1 MNHESCTFAAV
12 KDTSTIC
19 AISTAPG
26 VGGIAVIR
34 LSGPKAFDIA
44 NSICDIDVSN
54 LNANSS
60 VFTRVLKDEV
70 LVDETMLSKYVKP
83 KSFTGEDVIEIA
95 CHGSSF
101 IQSTLIDML
110 LDAGCELAGPGEFT
124 MRAYL
129 NGKMDLSQAEA
140 VADLIASESA
150 SAHKMAMHQ
159 MRGGFSKD
167 LQELRDKLI
176 HFASLIELELDFSE
190 EDVEFADREDLKDHV
205 DTVIN
210 YVRRLLESFSVG
222 NVLKNGIPVAIVGR
236 PNAGKSTLLNALL
249 NDERAIVS
257 DIAGTTRDTIE
268 ERFVMGGYTF
278 RLIDTAGIRQSEDT
292 IEKIG
297 IERTF
302 KSIREAS
309 IVLYLYDVVTTS
321 LEEVTKDLEEI
332 SDDKHVVVIANK
344 TDLSSDS
351 SADRNHISL
360 SAKHKSGL
368 DELTKALK
376 VACDDIVGSQNNTI
390 VSNMRHVEALKLAL
404 KDLEQVRT
412 GLDNNITGDF
422 LAMDIRSSLNHLG
435 SITGTVTTDDLLSNI
450 FSRFCIGK

>member
-1 MNHESCTFAAV
+1 M

-44 NSICDIDVSN
+44 NAVCDVDTHS
-54 LNANSS
+54 LKANSS
-60 VFTRVLKDEV
+60 VFARVLKDGT
-70 LVDETMLSKYVKP
+70 LIDETMLSKFAKP

-95 CHGSSF
+95 CHGSAY

-210 YVRRLLESFSVG
+210 YVRRLLESFSLG

-278 RLIDTAGIRQSEDT
+278 RLIDTAGIRQSEDI

-302 KSIREAS
+302 KSIKEAS
-309 IVLYLYDVVTTS
+309 IVLYLYDVCATS
-321 LEEVTKDLEEI
+321 QEEVDKDLEEI
-332 SDDKHVVVIANK
+332 SEDKKLVVIANK
-344 TDLSSDS
+344 TDLSSK
-351 SADRNHISL
+351 AKLNTNHIPL
-360 SAKHKSGL
+360 SAKNKDGL
-368 DELTKALK
+368 DELTQALK
-376 VACDDIVGSQNNTI
+376 AACDDIVGSQNNTI

-404 KDLEQVRT
+404 KDLKQVRA
-412 GLDNNITGDF
+412 GLENNITGDF